1 MQVIW
6 DFLASLLQ
14 ISTGCRSR
22 NYFLLA
28 SDGMSKTLKL
38 QLAGAIYALH
48 RAVQV
53 HRHDDSGRQLN
64 PMAVLQSW
72 FKKSGIQHVQ
82 GARDIMTG
90 SL

>member
-1 MQVIW
+1 
-6 DFLASLLQ
+6 
-14 ISTGCRSR
+14 
-22 NYFLLA
+22 
-28 SDGMSKTLKL
+28 MSKTLKL

-90 SL
+90 SLQFLVEISGRMQGCACRGNGCVL